1 MSRKYGRFRPYDI
14 SDPDVLSRL
23 FDRYLEL
30 LMTSDYQMQLSALA
44 YEVRIEESILRRL
57 MNYHRTPA
65 DQGLIMAQDFH
76 IAFRNIMV
84 QYPTV
89 RFWRELDGS
98 YFIEI

>member
-14 SDPDVLSRL
+14 SDPDILSRL
-23 FDRYLEL
+23 FDRYLTL
-30 LMTSDYQMQLSALA
+30 LMDSAYQVQLSALA
-44 YEVRIEESILRRL
+44 YEVRIDESIIRRL

-65 DQGLIMAQDFH
+65 DWGLIQAEDFH

-89 RFWRELDGS
+89 KFWRDLDGS
-98 YFIEI
+98 FFIEL